1 MGLKIQKTALP
12 TFSLLRAY
20 ETRGYTD
27 CYCVIVDDGISL
39 ERYLRVFFGTRLFA
53 IERRILM
60 YAAGKPSTQ
69 ANIDALAAGTSEQF
83 AAWSVERREDRQI
96 LLCDFTDKTRSWLMC
111 EPRGGAT
118 CLYFGS
124 AVVASGSGQ
133 RGRVLLPWYIRLTFP
148 FHRLYSRLL
157 LGAAV
162 RKLNDL

>member
-1 MGLKIQKTALP
+1 MASKIQKTALP

-20 ETRGYTD
+20 QARGYTD
-27 CYCVIVDDGISL
+27 CYCAIVDGSVSL
-39 ERYLRVFFGTRLFA
+39 ERYLRAFYGTRLFA

-69 ANIDALAAGTSEQF
+69 ADIDALAVGASEQF

-96 LLCDFTDKTRSWLMC
+96 LLCDFTDKTRSWLTC
-111 EPRGGAT
+111 EPRDGAT
-118 CLYFGS
+118 FLYFGS
-124 AVVASGSGQ
+124 AVVASDSGQ
-133 RGRVLLPWYIRLTFP
+133 RGRVKLPWYIRWTFP

-162 RKLNDL
+162 KNLHTV